1 MPMHLLALDDE
12 AGIAILVTKV
22 AGKLGWSTEAA
33 TDPAVFQQK
42 FLLNTPDLVILDLQL
57 GAADGIEQMRFLG
70 SQAYR
75 GLIVLMS
82 GVDWRVLEAAQQ
94 VGKSLGLS
102 VIALLQKPVRGAQ
115 LREVLVN
122 AAHRLG
128 AATS

>member
-1 MPMHLLALDDE
+1 MHLLALDDE

-57 GAADGIEQMRFLG
+57 GAADGIEQLRFLG
-70 SQAYR
+70 AQTYR

-102 VIALLQKPVRGAQ
+102 VMALLQKPVRGAQ
-115 LREVLVN
+115 LREVLGN
-122 AAHRLG
+122 AAS
-128 AATS
+128 A